1 MTTIAL
7 LILHDED
14 AAVDLVSVSSETH
27 HLLTSACTRSVS
39 NSTRERIRGHYQ
51 LPRVVATKSPNLDA
65 FLKAEIPAHAKGL
78 DKELAKVQSFVLD
91 ALAPVTSLLERDLS
105 PSAVYEAAVATTE
118 LIGNA
123 NARIS
128 RLRREKIVGA
138 TNKSLLPLAQDEE
151 AYTSAPPLLFGPD
164 FAKRSKEFSEQ
175 LKALRSSL
183 ATTRTRDSDHGRRQ
197 FFRSRPPSKRAG
209 HRGGRD
215 RAPSTYN
222 YKHGNRSSQQH
233 QKSQ

>member
-1 MTTIAL
+1 MTLRQGRSSRRSSRFGRSRSPTRSRSYSRQNSPRTRSKSPRFRSRSPADYDNDRAVDS
-7 LILHDED
+7 DED

-39 NSTRERIRGHYQ
+39 NSTRKRIRGHYQ

-65 FLKAEIPAHAKGL
+65 FLKTEFPAHAKGL

-128 RLRREKIVGA
+128 RLQREKIVGA
-138 TNKSLLPLAQDEE
+138 INKSLLPLAQDED
-151 AYTSAPPLLFGPD
+151 AYRPLAVDVTKTTPTTSG
-164 FAKRSKEFSEQ
+164 Q
-175 LKALRSSL
+175 
-183 ATTRTRDSDHGRRQ
+183 
-197 FFRSRPPSKRAG
+197 
-209 HRGGRD
+209 
-215 RAPSTYN
+215 
-222 YKHGNRSSQQH
+222 
-233 QKSQ
+233 